1 MVAMVAVELVI
12 ILTQSVAQVLQ
23 IQEAVEAQVMVLV
36 VTVL

>member
-1 MVAMVAVELVI
+1 MVAVELVI